1 MKGGRIAYFAYAF
14 VMLGMVLGAFPACQR
29 RPLEDPDFFTKVKV
43 KVNVNAIS
51 NVTCDV
57 YNDKLPVQNIEPTA
71 MHVLFYDINDNSVA
85 AESYITNVSSEVD
98 GSRSLSGD
106 IAILPGNYKMLV
118 YDFGTESTIVRNYS
132 NFYSAEAYTDLV
144 ESSIR
149 SHFQAKAGESGM
161 IVNQPDHLV
170 VASSEEENIP
180 WHNDVYTI
188 FTEAKS
194 VVESWYVQ
202 IKVDGAEY
210 ISGAQAVLSGMVGSN
225 HIATDSRQ
233 NEPQVSVWFELKKSD
248 DKGVPVICTVFNTF
262 GRVPDAT
269 NKLDITFDIKTV
281 DGKIVQKTYDISE
294 LFLSEDAVR
303 HHWLLINETIKI
315 DPPSSTGG
323 GSFDPKVEDWD
334 NVETEIEL

>member
-1 MKGGRIAYFAYAF
+1 MKGGRITYFAYAF
-14 VMLGMVLGAFPACQR
+14 VMFGMVLGAFPACQR

-85 AESYITNVSSEVD
+85 AESYITNVSSESD

-106 IAILPGNYKMLV
+106 IAILPGKYKLLV

-132 NFYSAEAYTDLV
+132 NFYSAEAYTDPV
-144 ESSIR
+144 ESYIR
-149 SHFQAKAGESGM
+149 SHFQGKAGESGM

-248 DKGVPVICTVFNTF
+248 DKGVPVKHLRSCAGCHEQARHHFRYQDSRWKDSPKDLRYIRFVPF
-262 GRVPDAT
+262 GRRRASSLAADKRDDQDRSAC
-269 NKLDITFDIKTV
+269 I
-281 DGKIVQKTYDISE
+281 DGRWSVRSE
-294 LFLSEDAVR
+294 S
-303 HHWLLINETIKI
+303 
-315 DPPSSTGG
+315 GG
-323 GSFDPKVEDWD
+323 LG
-334 NVETEIEL
+334 